1 MSALRQ
7 ELPNYTYDDYMNW
20 EGRWEIID
28 GVAYAMSPA
37 PSLYHQS
44 ISNKIA
50 RLLDQALDQCEFCQS
65 LLPVDWKISEN
76 TVVQPDNLVVCFPL
90 EGQYLTKAPSLIFEI
105 LSKSTALK
113 DQKTKFAL
121 YEQEGVSYYVL
132 VSQDDKVAKVYQLV
146 KGQYV
151 KLADVDKAIVEFDL
165 GKCQL
170 AFDFAKIW

>member
-7 ELPNYTYDDYMNW
+7 ELRNYTYDDYVHW

-28 GVAYAMSPA
+28 GVAYAVSPA

-50 RLLDQALDQCEFCQS
+50 HLLTSALQECEQCQA

-121 YEQEGVSYYVL
+121 YEQEGVNYYVL

-146 KGQYV
+146 QGQYV

-165 GKCQL
+165 GKCQIT
-170 AFDFAKIW
+170 FDFAKIW

>member
-7 ELPNYTYDDYMNW
+7 ELPNYTYDDYVHW

-28 GVAYAMSPA
+28 GVAYAVSPA

-50 RLLDQALDQCEFCQS
+50 HLLTSALQECEQCQA

-121 YEQEGVSYYVL
+121 YEQEGVNYYVL

-146 KGQYV
+146 QGQYV

-165 GKCQL
+165 GKCQIT
-170 AFDFAKIW
+170 FDFAKIW

>member
-1 MSALRQ
+1 MPALLYISGFSGER
-7 ELPNYTYDDYMNW
+7 
-20 EGRWEIID
+20 EIVCSHKAI
-28 GVAYAMSPA
+28 
-37 PSLYHQS
+37 
-44 ISNKIA
+44 
-50 RLLDQALDQCEFCQS
+50 EFCQS

-165 GKCQL
+165 GQCQL